1 MTGFLLGLCF
11 AIGVAL
17 LLFGGSAPVPRLR
30 VRPVNRSLRVLLD
43 QAGVDWSPI
52 IVVLLA
58 AVGGLLAGALA
69 TALADLPILVLAGA
83 AGGAFAPIAWLRG
96 RRDQRS
102 RDRERA
108 WPDALRQ
115 LADALEAGLA
125 FPAAVQ
131 LVGDAGPQLLRRDWR
146 AFQARLRASGLE
158 TAIEGLTE
166 HRERT
171 AETVALLLR
180 AGLLELPA
188 GGLAPALR
196 ELAEVLSERF
206 ESRERARTR
215 AASLHTEAVV
225 LALSPIVLLLIIG
238 LASPVY
244 LDAYRTPG
252 GTLVAAFAGLL
263 IGGCYVAM
271 RRLGRVPEPRR
282 TGSGR

>member
-11 AIGVAL
+11 AVGVGL
-17 LLFGGSAPVPRLR
+17 VLFGDHSRPGRDRARRLD
-30 VRPVNRSLRVLLD
+30 NALRTLSSD
-43 QAGVDWSPI
+43 AGVDWQP
-52 IVVLLA
+52 IVVVLA
-58 AVGGLLAGALA
+58 CGLAGLLAGTLA
-69 TALADLPILVLAGA
+69 AAISALPILVLASAIAGA
-83 AGGAFAPIAWLRG
+83 YAPIAWLRS
-96 RRDQRS
+96 RRGQRF

-115 LADALEAGLA
+115 LADALEAGVA

-131 LVGDAGPQLLRRDWR
+131 LVSDAGPVLLRHDWR
-146 AFQARLRASGLE
+146 AFQARLRGSGLE
-158 TAIEGLTE
+158 VAIDGLTE
-166 HRERT
+166 RGERT

-196 ELAEVLSERF
+196 ELAGVLSERF

-215 AASLHTEAVV
+215 ASSLHTEAAV
-225 LALSPIVLLLIIG
+225 LALSPIALLLIIG

-252 GTLVAAFAGLL
+252 GTIVAAVAGLL
-263 IGGCYVAM
+263 IFGCWLAM
-271 RRLGRVPEPRR
+271 RQLGRAPEPRR
-282 TGSGR
+282 TGTKT